1 MSLLIDAVRQ
11 DGEYG
16 QLLAAVKRGFRDKP
30 LPLLANGLCE
40 GASDAFIT
48 ALLQDTATLSP
59 TPPLIVCSEEKECL
73 RIKDM
78 LALFGITA
86 AFYPVRDLTF
96 YNISASHEYEHE
108 RIRVLS
114 GILSG
119 AFDAVITTP
128 DAMLGYTI
136 SADRLLD
143 ATLTLD
149 FDTRIDPEDL
159 ARRLLEAGYARV
171 DMVDGAGQFAR
182 RGGIVDIYPPMGT
195 FVDEDGKTI
204 EGAHSLRIELFDDEI
219 DRMVF
224 FDIDSQRTIASITSA
239 TIPPAREILCDAD
252 ARTILA
258 RAIKDKLRTCRDD
271 DARQVLSAELAALGT
286 GTGDAAANGIAD
298 LHFIDK
304 YISLIYPE
312 KQALIDYFDR
322 KPLILVRSTSAVNDR
337 LKAAV
342 WQMNQ
347 TVTELV
353 ESGTISGNYAEYH
366 KPQAEFE
373 RFLDTGVT
381 VHVDSLSYGMSGKRL
396 GGIYGFRTRHM
407 VSYAENF
414 QLLCEDLTGYM
425 RGGYRTAVMTE
436 NETAAKNL
444 AEMLSEHGFDVTVE
458 SPKRTLTAAD
468 LKKDEITIVWRS
480 FLFGYELITPRIA
493 LLSTNPDGKTA
504 TLSVQNKPTR
514 KKKQREGTAAILS
527 YADLSEGDYV
537 VHDTYGI
544 GIYTGIETL
553 STSGA
558 KRDYI
563 GIKYAGADK
572 LYIPVEKLDMV
583 SKYIGARAEDGT
595 VKLSKFGTDGWQKS
609 KSRAKAAVKDMAK
622 ELIQLYAQRMRIKGH
637 AFPADEDFQRDF
649 EAAFAYNETDSQL
662 DAAED
667 IKRDMEKPVPM
678 DRLLCG
684 DVGYGKTEVAF
695 RAAYKAIMGGKQVAL
710 LVPTTILALQH
721 FQTATARMRAF
732 GVNIDMVSRFRTPK
746 QQEQILRRLE
756 RGDLDMI
763 IGTHRLLGKDV
774 KFKDLGLLIV
784 DEEQRFGVAQK
795 EKLKQL
801 AGNIDVLS
809 LSATPIPRT
818 LNMAMGGIRDIS
830 VLDQAPGNRLPV
842 QTYVLEHEPLIILEA
857 IRKELRRGG
866 QVFYLHNFVESID
879 RVAADLSKQL
889 PDARITVAHGKMDKD
904 TLEDIW
910 EKMIRGEIDILV
922 STTIIETGVDVPNA
936 NTLIVDNAHR
946 LGLSQLHQLR
956 GRIGRSARRAYAYF
970 TYPVGRAL
978 PEIAQKRLEAIRD
991 YAEFGA
997 GFKIALRDMEIRGA
1011 GNLLGAEQHGHLD
1024 AVGYDMY
1031 IKLLKSAVLEEKG
1044 EVQEQKPECTVS
1056 LDYDA
1061 YLPESYVRT
1070 PGQRMALYKRIALIE
1085 NEYDR
1090 DDIADELLD
1099 RYGDLP
1105 VQAENLLYVSLIRA
1119 EGAACDIRQIRQ
1131 DGSTVAIYPNKFRY
1145 EVWADLSRMLGGR
1158 LKMVLS
1164 GEPHMVLRLKEKE
1177 NALRLIHKM
1186 FVKYTE
1192 LSKQSED

>member
-1 MSLLIDAVRQ
+1 MNLLVDAIRQ

-48 ALLQDTATLSP
+48 SLLQDTASL
-59 TPPLIVCSEEKECL
+59 TPSTAIIVCAEEKECL
-73 RIKDM
+73 RTKDM
-78 LALFGITA
+78 LELFGITA

-108 RIRVLS
+108 RIRVLT

-119 AFDAVITTP
+119 AFDVVITTP

-136 SADRLLD
+136 PADRLLD

-149 FDTRIDPEDL
+149 FDTRIDPDEL
-159 ARRLLEAGYARV
+159 SRRLIEAGYARM

-195 FVDEDGKTI
+195 FTDEDGKTI
-204 EGAHSLRIELFDDEI
+204 EGAHPLRIELFDDEI

-224 FDIDSQRTIASITSA
+224 FDVDSQRTVTSISSA
-239 TIPPAREILCDAD
+239 TIPPAREILCSTE
-252 ARTILA
+252 ARTALA
-258 RAIKDKLRTCRDD
+258 KAIKDKLRSCRDD
-271 DARQVLSAELAALGT
+271 EARSILSAELAALGT
-286 GTGDAAANGIAD
+286 GTGDAAAE
-298 LHFIDK
+298 LHFVDK

-312 KQALIDYFDR
+312 KWSLVDYFDR

-342 WQMNQ
+342 WQTNQ
-347 TVTELV
+347 TVTELM
-353 ESGTISGNYAEYH
+353 ESGTISSAYAEYQ

-396 GGIYGFRTRHM
+396 GGIFGFRTRHM

-444 AEMLSEHGFDVTVE
+444 SEMLSEHGFDTVVE
-458 SPKRTLTAAD
+458 SAKRSLSAQD
-468 LKKDEITIVWRS
+468 LKKDEVTIIWRS
-480 FLFGYELITPRIA
+480 FLFGYELFTPRIA
-493 LLSTNPDGKTA
+493 LLSTNPDSKTA
-504 TLSVQNKPTR
+504 TLSVQTKPTR

-527 YADLSEGDYV
+527 YADLTEGDYV
-537 VHDTYGI
+537 VHETHGI

-609 KSRAKAAVKDMAK
+609 KARAKAAVKDMAK

-637 AFPADEDFQRDF
+637 AFPPDEDFQRDF
-649 EAAFAYNETDSQL
+649 EAAFAYSETDSQL

-695 RAAYKAIMGGKQVAL
+695 RAAYKAIMGGKQVAI

-879 RVAADLSKQL
+879 KVASDLAKQL

-910 EKMIRGEIDILV
+910 ESMIRGDIDILV

-970 TYPVGRAL
+970 TYPVSRAL

-1031 IKLLKSAVLEEKG
+1031 IKLLKNAVLEEKG
-1044 EVQEQKPECTVS
+1044 ELPEQKQECTVS

-1061 YLPESYVRT
+1061 YLPESYVRY

-1085 NEYDR
+1085 TEYDR

-1105 VQAENLLYVSLIRA
+1105 VQAENLLYVALIRA

-1192 LSKQSED
+1192 LSKQSDD